1 MITEI
6 LKSPLAQIIATIVTF
21 VGILALFNG
30 IPRLIRLFLLGV
42 VALLLEWVTIEHFI
56 GAVTI
61 EEVLKLYWIPVIG
74 VSLVGMLIMIKF
86 LVGKLAIIKHFLQN
100 VFSTN
105 EKSTK
110 LNKQVHQDWG
120 SAPDV
125 PVFFGRTQELATLK
139 QWIIKDRCRL
149 VAILGMGGIGK
160 TGLSMQLGQGGI
172 GKTDLSLK
180 LVQGIQTEFEYV
192 IWRKLLNAPPV
203 TEIFGDM
210 IKFLS
215 NQQEI
220 DLPDTIERQVSRLL
234 HYLKAHRCLLI
245 LDNVEAILRGG
256 DQAGQYQAGYEGY
269 GELLRQVGEVPHQSC
284 LLLTSRE
291 KPQEIALLEGEK
303 KPVRSLELKGLD
315 ATEGQKIFAEI
326 GDFSGSDDDWKEL
339 TEFYN
344 GNPLVLELAARHI
357 KKVFS
362 GNISTFLKEGKQV
375 FGKLHDLLD
384 WHFNRLSTNEKEIM
398 YWLAINREPVTLSE
412 LKDDIVSPLAKE
424 QVPETLDSLSD
435 QIPLERSVEYF
446 TLQPVL
452 IEYMTAR
459 FIKHVDEEIR
469 IAKPEIVDY
478 TTERLVEQIGEEIK
492 TGEIALLNNYALIKA
507 LTKDY
512 VREAQRRL
520 ILKPI
525 LDKLLVTFGE
535 KSHFEAQLKK
545 ILATLQ
551 EKYPHKPGY
560 AAGNVLDMLCQ
571 LKTDLRGYDF
581 SHLTIWQAYLQGM
594 KLHEINFAHCTFAKT
609 LFSQTF
615 GSILTVAFSP
625 DGKILATGDTH
636 GEIRLWQIT
645 DRKAILT
652 LQAHINGIN
661 SIAFSPNGQI
671 IASGS
676 YDRTVKLWDIHTG
689 QCLNT
694 LAHTKWVRSVVFSPD
709 GQIIADG
716 SEDFTVK
723 LWKTSTGQL
732 INTLQRH
739 TKRVYTVAFSPD
751 GKTIVSGSEDYTIRL
766 WDVVTGRCLNTLQG
780 HTDGIQSVVFHPNGQ
795 TIASGSE
802 DYTIKLWDVSTGQCL
817 NTLQGHTNWIWSID
831 FSPNGQIIISG
842 SYDKTIKLWEV
853 STGQC
858 LNTLQG
864 HTDMLRTVSFS
875 PDGQTFASGSHDQ
888 TVKLWDVVT
897 GQCLNSLQGY
907 RNGVWSIVFNSS
919 GQTLVSGGDDKTIK
933 LWKVSTGQY
942 LNSLHGHGSRI
953 RSMAFSHDGQTLVSG
968 GDDQTIKIWDVS
980 HNQCIRTLQT
990 HGDWVRA
997 VRSVA
1002 FNSEGKIIAF
1012 STDGPVVMLWNILT
1026 NQYTNKLHGH
1036 TDLVRT
1042 VAFSPDGQMLAS
1054 GSDDRTVRIWNV
1066 YDKKY
1071 LKVLQEHD
1079 DTVWSVVFSL
1089 DGQFIASGGDDQTV
1103 KIWKVS
1109 DWKCLKTLPGH
1120 TNSIRALAFSPDS
1133 KKIVSAS
1140 EDQTVKLWDVFSGDC
1155 LKTLQGHTGIVRSV
1169 AFSPEG
1175 RIIASA
1181 SDDET
1186 IKFWD
1191 AKTGELLRT
1200 LRAPR
1205 PYEGMNITAA
1215 TGLTEAQKSSL
1226 KTLGAVEHEE

>member
-30 IPRLIRLFLLGV
+30 IPRLIRLLLLGV

-100 VFSTN
+100 FFSTN
-105 EKSTK
+105 EKSIK

-139 QWIIKDRCRL
+139 QWIVKDRCRL

-160 TGLSMQLGQGGI
+160 TGLSMKLGQGGI

-180 LVQGIQTEFEYV
+180 CVQGIQTKFEYV

-203 TEIFGDM
+203 TEILGDM

-215 NQQEI
+215 NQQEV
-220 DLPDTIERQVSRLL
+220 DLPETIEHQVSRLL

-245 LDNVEAILRGG
+245 LDNAEAILRGG
-256 DQAGQYQAGYEGY
+256 DQSGQYQESYEGY

-291 KPQEIALLEGEK
+291 KPQEIALLEGDK
-303 KPVRSLELKGLD
+303 KPVRSLELRGLD
-315 ATEGQKIFAEI
+315 ETEGQKIFAEI
-326 GDFSGSDDDWKEL
+326 GDFSGSEEDWKEL

-362 GNISTFLKEGKQV
+362 GNISRFLKEGKQV

-435 QIPLERSVEYF
+435 QIPLERSIEYF

-452 IEYMTAR
+452 IEYMTDR
-459 FIKHVDEEIR
+459 LIKQVDEEIR

-492 TGEIALLNNYALIKA
+492 NGEIALLNNYALIKA

-520 ILKPI
+520 VLKPV

-545 ILATLQ
+545 IISTLQ
-551 EKYPHKPGY
+551 EKYPRKPGY

-594 KLHEINFAHCTFAKT
+594 NLHEINFSHSKLAKCVFT
-609 LFSQTF
+609 QTF
-615 GSILTVAFSP
+615 GNILSVAFSP
-625 DGKILATGDTH
+625 DGKILATGDTNS
-636 GEIRLWQIT
+636 EIRLWQVT
-645 DRKAILT
+645 DSKPILT
-652 LQAHINGIN
+652 LQGHTDWVI
-661 SIAFSPNGQI
+661 SIAFSPDGQI
-671 IASGS
+671 IVSS
-676 YDRTVKLWDIHTG
+676 SDDRTVKLWDIHIG
-689 QCLNT
+689 QCLKT
-694 LAHTKWVRSVVFSPD
+694 LDHKWVRSVAFSPD

-716 SEDFTVK
+716 SEDLTVK
-723 LWKTSTGQL
+723 LWKVSTGQL
-732 INTLQRH
+732 LNTLQGH
-739 TKRVYTVAFSPD
+739 INSVYAVAFSPD
-751 GKTIVSGSEDYTIRL
+751 GKTIVSGSGD
-766 WDVVTGRCLNTLQG
+766 
-780 HTDGIQSVVFHPNGQ
+780 H
-795 TIASGSE
+795 
-802 DYTIKLWDVSTGQCL
+802 TIKLWDVSTGQCL
-817 NTLQGHTNWIWSID
+817 NTLQGHTDRIRSVVFNPNGQMVASGSEDHTIKLWDVSAGQCLSTLLGHTNWIWSIA
-831 FSPNGQIIISG
+831 FSPNGQTIVSG
-842 SYDKTIKLWEV
+842 SYDKTIKLWNV
-853 STGQC
+853 STGKC

-864 HTDMLRTVSFS
+864 HTDRIRSVVFN
-875 PDGQTFASGSHDQ
+875 PNGQTVASGSDDQ
-888 TVKLWDVVT
+888 TVKLWDVTT
-897 GQCLNSLQGY
+897 GRCLNSLQGY
-907 RNGVWSIVFNSS
+907 RNGIWSLAFNPN
-919 GQTLVSGGDDKTIK
+919 GQTLVSGDDQTIK
-933 LWKVSTGQY
+933 FWKVPTGKY

-953 RSMAFSHDGQTLVSG
+953 RSVAFSPDGRTLVSG
-968 GDDQTIKIWDVS
+968 GYQTIEIWDVS
-980 HNQCIRTLQT
+980 CNQCISTLQT
-990 HGDWVRA
+990 PGGWVW
-997 VRSVA
+997 SVA
-1002 FNSEGKIIAF
+1002 FNPDGKIIAF
-1012 STDGPVVMLWNILT
+1012 AIDEPVVMLWDILT
-1026 NQYTNKLHGH
+1026 SQYVNKLHGH
-1036 TDLVRT
+1036 TNLVRT
-1042 VAFSPDGQMLAS
+1042 VAFSPDGKMLAS
-1054 GSDDRTVRIWNV
+1054 ASTDQTVRIWNI
-1066 YDKKY
+1066 YDGKC
-1071 LKVLQEHD
+1071 LKVLKEHSD
-1079 DTVWSVVFSL
+1079 KVWSAIFSP
-1089 DGQFIASGGDDQTV
+1089 DGQLIASGGDDQIV

-1120 TNSIRALAFSPDS
+1120 TNPIRALAFSPDS
-1133 KKIVSAS
+1133 KKLVSAS

-1155 LKTLQGHTGIVRSV
+1155 INTLQGHTSKVHSV
-1169 AFSPEG
+1169 AFSPNNQ
-1175 RIIASA
+1175 IIASA
-1181 SDDET
+1181 SEDET

-1191 AKTGELLRT
+1191 AKTGDYLKT

-1205 PYEGMNITAA
+1205 PYEGMNITDV